1 MHQSIN
7 KNKIY
12 FYLIIILFLSSITN
26 ISIEKNLKDQLR
38 IKYLKFSGIEEN
50 QEIMIK
56 QELENIIGKNIFRV
70 DKEYILKKL
79 EQFKYLEKINI
90 HKKLPSELNI
100 NLYITKIIGET
111 YRNGKKYYVGENKKF
126 ISSDNFQDVKKNP
139 IIFGEFSADEYI
151 NLLDE
156 LKNNNVEIKNI
167 KNFFYHK
174 SGRWDFQNY
183 SNEIILLPLNEYKNV
198 IKLYKKFL
206 NLDNKKKINSI
217 DLRVK
222 NQISLIYEK

>member
-126 ISSDNFQDVKKNP
+126 ISSDNFQDIKKNP
-139 IIFGEFSADEYI
+139 MIFGEFSADEYI

-183 SNEIILLPLNEYKNV
+183 SNEIILLPLNEYKNA

>member
-56 QELENIIGKNIFRV
+56 QELENIIGKNIFWV

-126 ISSDNFQDVKKNP
+126 ISSDNFQDIKKNP
-139 IIFGEFSADEYI
+139 MIFGEFSADEYI

-183 SNEIILLPLNEYKNV
+183 SNEIILLPLNEYKNA

-206 NLDNKKKINSI
+206 NLDNKKKIKSI

>member
-139 IIFGEFSADEYI
+139 MIFGEFSADEYI

-183 SNEIILLPLNEYKNV
+183 SNEIILLPLNEYKNA